1 MTRTGAEILGQLRER
16 KSDNGGN
23 RTMME
28 IPVADGTVPV
38 LISLPAGHTG
48 GQLPGVIAIH
58 DILGV
63 HQDIIRI
70 SQRIADQGYIVAT
83 PDLYRGGKVRCI
95 IRVMREVMV
104 GQGRSFDDLAATR
117 QVLAERPE
125 CTGAIGVVGF
135 CQGGRFALLI
145 ASRGYGAVAPFYST
159 PLPPHIE
166 EHLQDSCP
174 VVASFGR
181 RDPFGAGSGAKLQRI
196 LDGAAVQSDIK
207 TYPGAGHSFANE
219 LPAQPF
225 LRLTGFAFNEE
236 AATDSW
242 QRVFAFFDK
251 HLRADGTTHPEV
263 PGNQP

>member
-1 MTRTGAEILGQLRER
+1 MTEIF
-16 KSDNGGN
+16 
-23 RTMME
+23 
-28 IPVADGTVPV
+28 VADGAVSV
-38 LISLPAGHTG
+38 LISLPAGYTG

-58 DILGV
+58 DITGV

-95 IRVMREVMV
+95 TRVMRDVMV
-104 GQGRSFDDLAATR
+104 GEGVSFDDLAATR
-117 QVLAERPE
+117 EALVARPE

-135 CQGGRFALLI
+135 CQGGRFALLV
-145 ASRGYGAVAPFYST
+145 ASRGYEAAAPFYST
-159 PLPPHIE
+159 PLPPRIE
-166 EHLQDSCP
+166 KHLQGSCP

-181 RDPFGAGSGAKLQRI
+181 RDPFGIGSGAKLQRI
-196 LDGAAVQSDIK
+196 LDGAGVENDIV
-207 TYPGAGHSFANE
+207 TYRGAGHSFANE

-242 QRVFAFFDK
+242 ERVFAFFGK
-251 HLRADGTTHPEV
+251 HLSST
-263 PGNQP
+263 